1 VDNTQSE
8 SVSQII
14 TRADKDQEE
23 DYFDRVELELDY
35 SISVTSARIELG
47 EESVKE
53 QKKYMRDSHG
63 DMDDEEFLQN
73 MQSVNNDLATITRA
87 CHSLEIYNHQK
98 KNPYFGKI
106 AFRYDD
112 DDEELP
118 VYVGMSGYSSDMDGQ
133 QIIYDWRAPVSSMY
147 YSFEKGQASYKVAN
161 DIDEEEFTGEILEKK
176 QFVISDGRFRD
187 VVDTD
192 SNINDVILLEAL
204 GSNSNTKMKSV
215 VATIQKEQNEIIRDR
230 SAYNLIVDGRAGS
243 GKTVIAMH
251 RLAWLLYNYES
262 LNSDNV
268 MILSPNSIFADY
280 ISEVLPELEENSVP
294 SKEFDDLIQELLFV
308 DEEYETK
315 LEQAAEILRI
325 AAGEGGFAE
334 GVERSAGG
342 SSEGNVDRAAG
353 EGSSTEGV
361 DRTIG
366 DSSAGNVYRVVG
378 DGGSAE
384 GSSTEGVDRTTDV
397 DALRMRN
404 IKIKSSIEFFERFN
418 AYIEAYVSKMT
429 FRDFHFQKVEYTKGQ
444 IGEMFNGR
452 FSNKPVYER
461 FENIA
466 YFIVDRVEDSQNKE
480 FDDNKKNN
488 MAKQIQKQ
496 MVNMFAER
504 NLVKLYVDF
513 LCELEAEYPG
523 IENYKNDYGKIC
535 YEDILPI
542 LYLQVYF
549 YGCNT
554 YNNIKHLIIDEM
566 QDYTIFQYAVLDRIF
581 TCKKTILGDSLQV
594 LFYDPRETVVDVLAK
609 IFQSKRGA
617 RKTVIKTLHTSYRST
632 SEITQ
637 FCNDIKNF
645 SAENQEIN
653 EDMDALTVERH
664 GKKPETIEASDLDEA
679 AEFIAE
685 KLNYGEMDDF
695 DNIAVLVDDEREAY
709 EAYKLLS
716 QETEVTLITSQ
727 STVYAGG
734 VVVLPKFL
742 AKGMEF
748 DAVYVLTDGSYRE
761 NVVACH
767 AHYIACTRA
776 LHQLYVLEIK

>member
-1 VDNTQSE
+1 
-8 SVSQII
+8 
-14 TRADKDQEE
+14 
-23 DYFDRVELELDY
+23 
-35 SISVTSARIELG
+35 
-47 EESVKE
+47 
-53 QKKYMRDSHG
+53 
-63 DMDDEEFLQN
+63 
-73 MQSVNNDLATITRA
+73 
-87 CHSLEIYNHQK
+87 
-98 KNPYFGKI
+98 
-106 AFRYDD
+106 
-112 DDEELP
+112 
-118 VYVGMSGYSSDMDGQ
+118 MSGYSSDMDGQ
-133 QIIYDWRAPVSSMY
+133 QLIYDWRAPVSSMY

-334 GVERSAGG
+334 GV
-342 SSEGNVDRAAG
+342 DRTAG

-361 DRTIG
+361 DR
-366 DSSAGNVYRVVG
+366 A
-378 DGGSAE
+378 
-384 GSSTEGVDRTTDV
+384 TDA

-429 FRDFHFQKVEYTKGQ
+429 FRDFHFQKVEYTKEQ

-609 IFQSKRGA
+609 IFQNKRGA

-645 SAENQEIN
+645 SVEKQEIN

-664 GKKPETIEASDLDEA
+664 GKKPETIEVSDLDEA